1 MLKYKYYRARTPE
14 PTPRRFINSPQSF
27 HGSNS
32 SLASSTDG
40 STMGRRKKGKAPPP
54 PLASTSATSSPVA
67 NKSVS
72 YFKYFL
78 WCSG

>member
-1 MLKYKYYRARTPE
+1 MLKYKYYRTRTPE
-14 PTPRRFINSPQSF
+14 PTPRRFINSPHSF
-27 HGSNS
+27 YGSNS

-54 PLASTSATSSPVA
+54 PTVTISAASSPA

-72 YFKYFL
+72 FL
-78 WCSG
+78 FDFYIHM